1 MLLSDRHYIS
11 MLKDNQF
18 SIFMIIISISDI
30 IILSYKYIMEESLHA
45 NIGMLYYVR
54 ETHGFFFL
62 ICN

>member
-1 MLLSDRHYIS
+1 